1 MQGNRHAWHRLLV
14 GKCTQVPTGSAKR
27 IDTMLPAAHTD
38 NLSVVM
44 VRPIPW
50 YGSSAVR
57 HLNPV
62 GEQARGVSKRRFPWI
77 PSKIKMEEVAKG
89 DKARLFAYQ

>member
-1 MQGNRHAWHRLLV
+1 MHGIASLV
-14 GKCTQVPTGSAKR
+14 EKCTQVPTGSAKR

-44 VRPIPW
+44 VGPIPW

-62 GEQARGVSKRRFPWI
+62 GEQARGVSKRQFPWI
-77 PSKIKMEEVAKG
+77 PSKIRWGSSRRRRKLAPLHIN
-89 DKARLFAYQ
+89 DSAD